1 MEGFKDWLRDLLLW
15 FPRKIY
21 ELVLDGLAW
30 VIEQIPVPAWLD
42 NAGSYFAALD
52 PGITYFLEAFE
63 FTTGIGILVAAY
75 VLRFLIRRIP
85 VIG

>member
-1 MEGFKDWLRDLLLW
+1 MEGFKDWLRDLVLW

-21 ELVLDGLAW
+21 ELILDGLAW
-30 VIEQIPVPAWLD
+30 VIDLIPVPGWFE

-52 PGITYFLEAFE
+52 PGIAYFLEAFE
-63 FTTGIGILVAAY
+63 FSTGIGILVAAY